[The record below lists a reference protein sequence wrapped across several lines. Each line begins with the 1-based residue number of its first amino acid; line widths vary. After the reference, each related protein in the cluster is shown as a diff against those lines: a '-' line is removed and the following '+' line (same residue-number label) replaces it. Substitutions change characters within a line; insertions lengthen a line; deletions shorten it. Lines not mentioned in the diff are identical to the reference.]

1 MQNQMTTDGPH
12 QIMTDCV
19 PNQNCGMNINQHI
32 DIWQSMITTNL
43 TANFFGL
50 FAGLLM
56 VGIITLFGI
65 FVKISTTEISSPLS
79 RYIYYERDH
88 RESKLYNFLMRIF
101 AAGILQP
108 KLFA

>member
-1 MQNQMTTDGPH
+1 
-12 QIMTDCV
+12 
-19 PNQNCGMNINQHI
+19 
-32 DIWQSMITTNL
+32 MITTNL